1 MSAMSRKFIDFAS
14 WGPGRSFL
22 IGGAAVLASLGTF
35 YLGLST
41 SKRHQVADGRNPYYE
56 YSLGYSVPKPKADD
70 MLPTLRDRYSM
81 MPPALPG
88 KEHHPGKYTLAQY
101 KNTEDFIES
110 EGRLRYMVPPPQR
123 PRSDI
128 KDRPYT
134 KSPDYVRNYEK
145 TPAHALKTAS

>member
-1 MSAMSRKFIDFAS
+1 M
-14 WGPGRSFL
+14 
-22 IGGAAVLASLGTF
+22 LASLSTF

-41 SKRHQVADGRNPYYE
+41 SKRHQVADGRNPYCMSHRYSTSSTETDAFIDE